1 MIGRGVTGEEVGR
14 KGSLDVS
21 LWGLRIGI
29 NTGASSTSSSSGIT
43 LGLLGLNLLA
53 FSSSRKGRLSC
64 AAIFV
69 VAGKFGNG
77 EGPGGAGV

>member
-1 MIGRGVTGEEVGR
+1 MIGRGVTGEAVGW

-21 LWGLRIGI
+21 LWGLRMGI
-29 NTGASSTSSSSGIT
+29 KTGASLTSSSRAI
-43 LGLLGLNLLA
+43 LGRLGMNLLV
-53 FSSSRKGRLSC
+53 FSSSRKGKLSC
-64 AAIFV
+64 VAIFV